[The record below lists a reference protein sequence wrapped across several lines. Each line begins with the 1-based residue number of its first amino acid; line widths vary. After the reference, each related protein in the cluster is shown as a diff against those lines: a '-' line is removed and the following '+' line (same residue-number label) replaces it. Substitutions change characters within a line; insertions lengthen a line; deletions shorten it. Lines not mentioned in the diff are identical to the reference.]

1 MLNKIENF
9 FTNLQKENESI
20 KKQWLIILTSASM
33 LIVTVFWGFY
43 FNATIKTIQTTE
55 ISDQETGADNF
66 LAVVKNGTDIISK
79 ETGLKLSKMISAVQS
94 IAGKTNSIIINK
106 TNSDLLIKKDMEKI
120 APRTLP

>member
-79 ETGLKLSKMISAVQS
+79 ETGLKIKQNDKRSP
-94 IAGKTNSIIINK
+94 IN
-106 TNSDLLIKKDMEKI
+106 
-120 APRTLP
+120 RR

>member
-66 LAVVKNGTDIISK
+66 LAVVKN
-79 ETGLKLSKMISAVQS
+79 
-94 IAGKTNSIIINK
+94 
-106 TNSDLLIKKDMEKI
+106 
-120 APRTLP
+120 